1 MTDPHGTPGLT
12 KRSGMISLDLPVG
25 AVPMHPGGVDDH
37 HVTLAYLGPDVDD
50 KALMVAVAATRRAA
64 GEHGPLMLGV
74 GGLGMFPPSDGSDGK
89 TPAYVPVIKTAG
101 LAALRNS
108 VGHLDASGRPD
119 WTPHITLAY
128 LDDPAAAPA
137 PISAREIPMRT
148 ITVHRG
154 EDSWSFP
161 LRGSGAPG
169 PAATKVFVNGILRS
183 MELGKVGP
191 KGYIHGWIFVG
202 APGVGDEVYH
212 PHHGRGTITAHDGK
226 SVTVAFDKG
235 ATHRFT
241 AKPSEGTEHHFE
253 PRSGNAVEHGHLAD
267 RVARDPKAIAGL
279 KDDELKGVDKELT
292 DRAAALG
299 QSDRVTKTHQK
310 VKDEIA
316 RRGAT
321 SAGQRAKESVDAER
335 NAEYLKAKEHASTLS
350 AAAKT
355 EKEHAEAAK
364 AHRRAGN
371 LLVDR
376 VGSSRQVIDQRGR
389 DYHEAQYAKHAQA
402 VKNEI
407 ARRAKSGSGDTDSSK
422 NYDDLKRAADRYD
435 AGSATGRGT
444 HVYNDPD
451 KQKEAIRLHT
461 AARRA
466 APDAASKKRHTQEI
480 QRHQQYL
487 GQIENN
493 QNLKDFEQD
502 KEATQAKLKE
512 LDRRNYGSDPDVYDQ
527 MAAAHNHMAD
537 IHQRR
542 AEQMEAAGLGGRNA
556 FDKTVERHRDLAQI
570 HRENAASVREKQEAH
585 HQHVASR
592 MANAEILVGQREG
605 LARQT
610 GKKKDIEHAIAGH
623 EEIIR
628 NARSAGMDDVA
639 GRHGAAAAN
648 LRAELARQ
656 TTAGFAIAARD
667 KDMQRRKEGDIR
679 HAQRVIDH
687 LDGNPK
693 VGGGPE
699 QREALRNAANAS
711 LATGGRG
718 GTAKA
723 HEAAA
728 TVYRRYADLAEQ
740 GGNKKSADV
749 ARDHLATFHD
759 EMAAHIQAR
768 RATGTAMR
776 GEFTGDSKKPSGG
789 KKTLGSLVED
799 AKGKEA
805 HAADADLDTHRAAY
819 GEAQAV
825 ESGVSHVRLDN
836 ATPEQN
842 ARAQELTDQVSKRPS
857 GIKDLSDE
865 DLNLIANQMR
875 ADQSSARVNG
885 RTTPAHRAVMEE
897 SARRGE
903 AKRAQDATAR
913 DRQVAYG
920 KALERAQRADLKAKT
935 EAPGA
940 HEAAARAHRKAAALA
955 LNDTRRDQHETRAAE
970 HNAAS

>member
-1 MTDPHGTPGLT
+1 MTDKHGTPGLSQ
-12 KRSGMISLDLPVG
+12 RSGMISLDLPDG

-137 PISAREIPMRT
+137 PVSAREIPMRT

-169 PAATKVFVNGILRS
+169 PAATKVFVDGILRP

-212 PHHGRGTITAHDGK
+212 PHHGRGTITAHDGT

-235 ATHRFT
+235 ATHRFA
-241 AKPSEGTEHHFE
+241 AKPSEGAEHHFE

-267 RVARDPKAIAGL
+267 RVARDPKVITAL

-299 QSDRVTKTHQK
+299 RPGQVGKTHQK

-350 AAAKT
+350 TAAKT

-376 VGSSRQVIDQRGR
+376 VASRQVIDQRGR

-402 VKNEI
+402 
-407 ARRAKSGSGDTDSSK
+407 G
-422 NYDDLKRAADRYD
+422 
-435 AGSATGRGT
+435 
-444 HVYNDPD
+444 
-451 KQKEAIRLHT
+451 
-461 AARRA
+461 
-466 APDAASKKRHTQEI
+466 
-480 QRHQQYL
+480 
-487 GQIENN
+487 
-493 QNLKDFEQD
+493 KD
-502 KEATQAKLKE
+502 
-512 LDRRNYGSDPDVYDQ
+512 
-527 MAAAHNHMAD
+527 
-537 IHQRR
+537 IR
-542 AEQMEAAGLGGRNA
+542 AEHEANR
-556 FDKTVERHRDLAQI
+556 
-570 HRENAASVREKQEAH
+570 
-585 HQHVASR
+585 QHVASR

-623 EEIIR
+623 EEIAR
-628 NARSAGMDDVA
+628 NARGAGMDEIAD
-639 GRHGAAAAN
+639 RHTAAAAN
-648 LRAELARQ
+648 LRAELTRQ
-656 TTAGFAIAARD
+656 TTAGSAMAARD
-667 KDMQRRKEGDIR
+667 KAMQRRKDHDID
-679 HAQRVIDH
+679 HAQRA
-687 LDGNPK
+687 LDAMDKRPDA
-693 VGGGPE
+693 GGGSE
-699 QREALRNAANAS
+699 QRAALREAANAS
-711 LATGGRG
+711 VATGGRG

-728 TVYRRYADLAEQ
+728 TAYRRYADLAEQ
-740 GGNKKSADV
+740 SGDKKSADV

-768 RATGTAMR
+768 RAVGAALR
-776 GEFTGDSKKPSGG
+776 GEFTGGG
-789 KKTLGSLVED
+789 RRHT
-799 AKGKEA
+799 
-805 HAADADLDTHRAAY
+805 
-819 GEAQAV
+819 AV
-825 ESGVSHVRLDN
+825 
-836 ATPEQN
+836 
-842 ARAQELTDQVSKRPS
+842 
-857 GIKDLSDE
+857 
-865 DLNLIANQMR
+865 
-875 ADQSSARVNG
+875 
-885 RTTPAHRAVMEE
+885 
-897 SARRGE
+897 
-903 AKRAQDATAR
+903 
-913 DRQVAYG
+913 
-920 KALERAQRADLKAKT
+920 
-935 EAPGA
+935 
-940 HEAAARAHRKAAALA
+940 
-955 LNDTRRDQHETRAAE
+955 
-970 HNAAS
+970 